1 MGKNGKWSFRFGLGP
16 QYMRYDP
23 IIVKTKDKTYKKSIN
38 DFSGM
43 FFYFT
48 WDWSSLS
55 INYLQTVPTSGIK
68 IDDEL
73 KNDEGK
79 PIQITTGWQGFNIN
93 YSLYF

>member
-1 MGKNGKWSFRFGLGP
+1 
-16 QYMRYDP
+16 MRYDP

-43 FFYFT
+43 FFYIT

-55 INYLQTVPTSGIK
+55 INYVQTVPTSGIK

-73 KNDEGK
+73 KNDDGK